1 MNILTGIF
9 LLLHGLVH
17 LWYFTLSQRLVKFQP
32 EMGWTGES
40 WLLSNIL
47 SDSTIRSLASVL
59 FTLAAAAFLV
69 SGIGVFFRTE
79 WVRSVL
85 VGSAVFS
92 SAILI
97 LYWDGGMQMLVQKGL
112 IGLLINIAILLVVL
126 LQK

>member
-1 MNILTGIF
+1 MNILIGIF

>member
-1 MNILTGIF
+1 MNVLIGIF

-17 LWYFTLSQRLVKFQP
+17 LWYLTLSQRLVKFQP

-47 SDSTIRSLASVL
+47 SDSTTRSLASVL
-59 FTLAAAAFLV
+59 FTLVAAAFLV

-79 WVRSVL
+79 WVRPVL

-97 LYWDGGMQMLVQKGL
+97 LYWDGEMQMLVQKGL
-112 IGLLINIAILLVVL
+112 IGLLINVAILVTLL
-126 LQK
+126 LQE